1 MNRNLFSDFNRKTVA
16 SFCALLLVSGALL
29 FPARSQAA
37 TVSLADGNSMASVNL
52 DSSAGM
58 NYWSVDGQNQLNQ
71 QWFWFRVGSGL
82 QAPINTIGTASSV
95 TVGGNGVASTYSNG
109 QLTLQISYLLT
120 GGTPGSGQAD
130 ILESITVV
138 NNTAN
143 PMDFHFYQ
151 YSDFNLLGT
160 GNDSILISGNPTDG
174 FDYAYQ
180 SKGLTQIAEA
190 INSPVANH
198 AETGLVPATLNRL
211 NGTSDL
217 VLNDTTSSGPGDVA
231 WALQWDVTIG
241 AGASFDIFKD
251 KKLSIVPIPEPSVLA
266 FIALGLGAWC
276 LPRRRQS

>member
-1 MNRNLFSDFNRKTVA
+1 MNRNLFSDFSRKSVG
-16 SFCALLLVSGALL
+16 SVCALFLVSGALL
-29 FPARSQAA
+29 LPVRSQAA
-37 TVSLADGNSMASVNL
+37 SATLTDGNSVASVDL

-82 QAPINTIGTASSV
+82 QAPINTIGPANVVTA
-95 TVGGNGVASTYSNG
+95 GANAVASTYANG

-120 GGTPGSGQAD
+120 GGIGGSGQAD

-138 NNTAN
+138 NNTSSSMN
-143 PMDFHFYQ
+143 FHFYQ

-160 GNDSILISGNPTDG
+160 GNDSILISGDPING

-217 VLNDTTSSGPGDVA
+217 VLNDSTSSGPGDVA
-231 WALQWDVTIG
+231 WALQWDVTIA